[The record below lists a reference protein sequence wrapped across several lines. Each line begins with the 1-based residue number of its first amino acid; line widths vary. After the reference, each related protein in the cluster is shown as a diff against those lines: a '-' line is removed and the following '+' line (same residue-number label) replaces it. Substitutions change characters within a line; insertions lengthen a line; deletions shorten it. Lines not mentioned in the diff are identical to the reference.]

1 MSACISSGERRFVES
16 SIEEDTRYDGRSLL
30 DLRHLTVENGV
41 IEFCNGS
48 ALIER
53 VFCDSKVIVG
63 VKVEVVNIQSIE
75 SEKSLVNVSVDCS
88 SLEAK
93 STGQRRLRDYAD
105 ELAEQIEAQLEAG
118 LDGNEHCLVIVP
130 SKYSWCISVDVVVLG
145 SDGNLS
151 DLVSL
156 AVYSA
161 LTEAR
166 RPSVEKIA
174 TEDGED
180 FQIDPDPANTVGMP
194 VIFLESIPIR
204 ISLFDIGGH
213 MVADVSESEEQ
224 CARCALSVLV
234 NRKGQ
239 LCSTEI
245 LKNGR
250 LGLTQVGN
258 HLSTATQVGLSMFK
272 LLDREISYTPRPV
285 SQ

>member
-1 MSACISSGERRFVES
+1 
-16 SIEEDTRYDGRSLL
+16 
-30 DLRHLTVENGV
+30 
-41 IEFCNGS
+41 
-48 ALIER
+48 
-53 VFCDSKVIVG
+53 
-63 VKVEVVNIQSIE
+63 
-75 SEKSLVNVSVDCS
+75 
-88 SLEAK
+88 
-93 STGQRRLRDYAD
+93 
-105 ELAEQIEAQLEAG
+105 
-118 LDGNEHCLVIVP
+118 
-130 SKYSWCISVDVVVLG
+130 
-145 SDGNLS
+145 
-151 DLVSL
+151 
-156 AVYSA
+156 
-161 LTEAR
+161 
-166 RPSVEKIA
+166 
-174 TEDGED
+174 
-180 FQIDPDPANTVGMP
+180 MP